1 MRKII
6 VSNSKFYISILIVF
20 SCFTIGNVYGQ
31 EKNTRDSTKTTSLQ
45 KGKFAL
51 QFQITENFKLSDFQG
66 ALISAKYHFSPKSA
80 IRFGVGLGADFTE
93 TDQLQKFVPNGDDSD
108 DPFFW
113 KKELMINTVF
123 QFIYY
128 LNAIKNPCFFIA
140 IGPKFNY
147 SRSKEMHGVKPPKE
161 RLPDIRTSS
170 KTYGL
175 GFGAV
180 LNLGTELFIRKNVS
194 LQAEYGV
201 QYVYEYRKH
210 TTLVPSSNNYTYE
223 RHTFHPSKVKF
234 GISLY
239 L

>member
-1 MRKII
+1 MKNRMSFYTFNII
-6 VSNSKFYISILIVF
+6 ILIVF
-20 SCFTIGNVYGQ
+20 SCFTIGNSYGQ
-31 EKNTRDSTKTTSLQ
+31 ENNTRDSTKTTSLK

-51 QFQITENFKLSDFQG
+51 QFQITENFRLSDFQG
-66 ALISAKYHFSPKSA
+66 ALISAKYHFSPESA
-80 IRFGVGLGADFTE
+80 VRFGVGLGADFTE
-93 TDQLQKFVPNGDDSD
+93 TDQLQKFVSNGDDSD

-113 KKELMINTVF
+113 KRELMINTVF

-140 IGPKFNY
+140 IGPKFDY
-147 SRSKEMHGVKPPKE
+147 TRSKEMRGEKPLKE
-161 RLPDIRTSS
+161 RSPNIRTSY
-170 KTYGL
+170 KAYGL

-201 QYVYEYRKH
+201 RYMYEYKKH
-210 TTLVPSSNNYTYE
+210 TTLQPSKNSYTYE
-223 RHTFHPSKVKF
+223 KHTFHPSKVKF